1 MNKAQKI
8 ISKCLAI
15 SLIVSCAVF
24 SYAAPTQPAPVQK
37 STIAEEELQ
46 RIAELSSDKYNHLLQ
61 VWSKDPNYP
70 SDTDANFPDFYGG
83 AYVDDNKELV
93 ILVTILNDE
102 TIDYFGNLIDLE
114 HVRFSLADNSFQ
126 ELLYVQET
134 IENCLDSNSLDE
146 NSSALITGTGI
157 SIKENAVIVYAATED
172 LDNICNSFT
181 RVYSARNSQP
191 YNIRFRSL
199 WMNTDPVRYTVP
211 EQNNETFPYNVSG
224 ILVQPGGPVCVHVSG
239 NKILPTSVGFWAK
252 NSSGELGIVTAA
264 HGEIQSGQSVYA
276 SKTGYY
282 RDEYFGYISNA
293 ICRDEVDAA
302 FVKRNT
308 SDPERFPPVRYVD
321 GWDFNL
327 KSTTRLMAEGEE
339 IYKKGIETG
348 VTRGKVTDI
357 NFNPNSYDSTI
368 KLTSA
373 VLTDCVADVSDSGG
387 IVAGGGT
394 TSSRYVVGI
403 VAGGMWYGTPSGQTT
418 PVQMYY
424 SKAPSILSALKL
436 TLY

>member
-1 MNKAQKI
+1 MNKARKI
-8 ISKCLAI
+8 ITMCLAI
-15 SLIVSCAVF
+15 SLIVSCVVF
-24 SYAAPTQPAPVQK
+24 SYAAPMQPTPAQE
-37 STIAEEELQ
+37 STTTEEELQ

-70 SDTDANFPDFYGG
+70 SDIDANFPDFYSG

-93 ILVTILNDE
+93 ILVTALNDG

-114 HVRFSLADNSFQ
+114 HVRFSSANNSFQ

-134 IENCLDSNSLDE
+134 IENYLASNSLDE

-172 LDNICNSFT
+172 LENICNTFT
-181 RVYSARNSQP
+181 SVYSARNGQP
-191 YNIRFRSL
+191 CNIQFRSL
-199 WMNTDPVRYTVP
+199 WMNADSVQCTAP
-211 EQNNETFPYNVSG
+211 EQNNEVSPYNVSG
-224 ILVQPGGPVCVHVSG
+224 ILVQPGGPICVEVSG
-239 NKILPTSVGFWAK
+239 NMVLPTSVGFWAK

-264 HGEIQSGQSVYA
+264 HGDIQSGQRVYA
-276 SKTGYY
+276 SKTGYHE
-282 RDEYFGYISNA
+282 DEYFGYISNA
-293 ICRDEVDAA
+293 IHRDEVDAA

-308 SDPERFPPVRYVD
+308 SDPERFPPLRYVD

-357 NFNPNSYDSTI
+357 NFNPNSINSTI

-373 VLTDCVADVSDSGG
+373 VLTDCVADVGDSGG

-403 VAGGMWYGTPSGQTT
+403 VAGGKYSVITENKA
-418 PVQMYY
+418 QMYY

>member
-1 MNKAQKI
+1 M
-8 ISKCLAI
+8 
-15 SLIVSCAVF
+15 
-24 SYAAPTQPAPVQK
+24 
-37 STIAEEELQ
+37 
-46 RIAELSSDKYNHLLQ
+46 
-61 VWSKDPNYP
+61 
-70 SDTDANFPDFYGG
+70 
-83 AYVDDNKELV
+83 
-93 ILVTILNDE
+93 
-102 TIDYFGNLIDLE
+102 
-114 HVRFSLADNSFQ
+114 
-126 ELLYVQET
+126 
-134 IENCLDSNSLDE
+134 
-146 NSSALITGTGI
+146 
-157 SIKENAVIVYAATED
+157 
-172 LDNICNSFT
+172 
-181 RVYSARNSQP
+181 
-191 YNIRFRSL
+191 
-199 WMNTDPVRYTVP
+199 
-211 EQNNETFPYNVSG
+211 
-224 ILVQPGGPVCVHVSG
+224 QPGGPVCVHVSS